1 MSQHSWYLASPAHPV
16 GSLPI
21 FLIQLPEKLTADI
34 PEGWESICLSDN
46 CQSGLPV
53 VEQAVWALSAVY
65 VMPRKKHSLA
75 VLVLA
80 QQSAAG
86 VKLQAPFIQIFWGI
100 FR

>member
-1 MSQHSWYLASPAHPV
+1 M
-16 GSLPI
+16 
-21 FLIQLPEKLTADI
+21 
-34 PEGWESICLSDN
+34 
-46 CQSGLPV
+46 
-53 VEQAVWALSAVY
+53 EQAVWALSAVY
-65 VMPRKKHSLA
+65 VMPRKKPSLA